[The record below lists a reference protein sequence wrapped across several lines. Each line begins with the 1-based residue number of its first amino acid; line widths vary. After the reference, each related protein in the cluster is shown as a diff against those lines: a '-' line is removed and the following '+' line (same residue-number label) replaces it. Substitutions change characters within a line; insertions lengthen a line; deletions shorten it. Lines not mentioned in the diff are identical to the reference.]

1 MSCMGSVACTARLR
15 RDRALSRV
23 RAWCRG
29 GGGVCRSEGG
39 GRRRYCSCRCHRSYG
54 GMHGSGSVAC
64 TARLRMPLMFCAIAR
79 PMVSW
84 IARQCAHVVVSAAA
98 AAAAALGLLP
108 GFRRFLPELLPE
120 QPSLSSS
127 SSSTAS
133 DRPGRG
139 LPNMRMPTLEQ
150 LIGPTQSAA
159 TPRRASER
167 TRVGYPGWTA
177 APASQEL
184 TVF

>member
-1 MSCMGSVACTARLR
+1 
-15 RDRALSRV
+15 
-23 RAWCRG
+23 
-29 GGGVCRSEGG
+29 
-39 GRRRYCSCRCHRSYG
+39 
-54 GMHGSGSVAC
+54 
-64 TARLRMPLMFCAIAR
+64 MPLMFCAIAR

-98 AAAAALGLLP
+98 AAALGLP

-139 LPNMRMPTLEQ
+139 LANMRMPTLGQ
-150 LIGPTQSAA
+150 LIGPTIEGGDAA
-159 TPRRASER
+159 PRER
-167 TRVGYPGWTA
+167 ESTRVGYPRVGRPPLLRSPLYSVNDGRSRLQSVDNTVVRGRGSARARIYNEWSLFCVSPIA
-177 APASQEL
+177 RPQASSMEDS
-184 TVF
+184 